1 MQEFLSEIFT
11 MFDFFTNKKQQLAQ
25 ANQTIEQLQQRV
37 STLETELQAAIEQN
51 NASKLNNESL
61 VYNARLSES
70 IFQMFS
76 FFGES
81 LEAMQ
86 STFANLSHALSS
98 EKLTAIEAA
107 NESINANE
115 GTRKLINSLQQM
127 ITSSSEAVTNVTDLN
142 SRVDA
147 ITNIVTLIN
156 GISEQT
162 NLLALNAAIEAARAG
177 EHGRGFAVVADEV
190 RQLSTRT
197 GEATQEIST
206 EVQQIQ
212 AKAEST
218 ANTMSQMS
226 EKSSDLSNVGNTA
239 GERIGNMLSLSRKM
253 EETISAGA
261 LRGFVELAKIDHL
274 VFKFSIYQVLMGNSQ
289 QTPDGLSDHHTCRLG
304 NWYYQGEGKA
314 CFSKLPGYREMEKPH
329 ESVHKAGM
337 AVLTAYQNGDL
348 DTVGQQ
354 LQTME
359 SASLEV
365 IDCLERLAVAGET
378 DNSLLCTTNYQEAD

>member
-1 MQEFLSEIFT
+1 

-51 NASKLNNESL
+51 NASKSNNESL

-86 STFANLSHALSS
+86 STFGNLSHALSS
-98 EKLTAIEAA
+98 VKLTAIEAA